1 MHVHLRTQTSARC
14 KQCYYFLDEH
24 SRTAAMVHTPQCAAN
39 TASVSPTK
47 PPWVNCKNY
56 ATPPRQC
63 GKSSPPSFSSGPS
76 EYVHFPSVC
85 DFLSSHEKVKE
96 FSTKTFLEMI
106 RRCWVRVAFS
116 QHTVKGRTR
125 DGGRGHSYLHPP
137 PPARSIAKSGGKD
150 RNDSSRMSSASHCG
164 QEKGFPKF
172 RGHKW
177 TLVLP
182 FLASSS

>member
-24 SRTAAMVHTPQCAAN
+24 SRTAAMVHTPQCTAN

-76 EYVHFPSVC
+76 EYAHFPSVC
-85 DFLSSHEKVKE
+85 DFLSSHEKVQE

-116 QHTVKGRTR
+116 QDTVKGRTR

-137 PPARSIAKSGGKD
+137 PPSTLHRKVWGKRSKRFVPNELRESL
-150 RNDSSRMSSASHCG
+150 RSRERIS
-164 QEKGFPKF
+164 KIP
-172 RGHKW
+172 R
-177 TLVLP
+177 T
-182 FLASSS
+182 